1 MRQEDTI
8 VEHLPEADTIEV
20 TEDGM
25 TLSLDGLL
33 LVDLE
38 RSETEVSD
46 VPSGLVE
53 KLGVHKRPALRIV
66 DVRGAI
72 PFYPPWRTRI
82 TNGRY

>member
-46 VPSGLVE
+46 VPSSSCGKVGGSQAT
-53 KLGVHKRPALRIV
+53 GVA
-66 DVRGAI
+66 
-72 PFYPPWRTRI
+72 YS
-82 TNGRY
+82 